1 MTLPPW
7 LDGTRAAIDAL
18 GDRLPHGLL
27 IQGPGGCGE
36 PLLAEYLV
44 RQILS
49 LTDGRP
55 AREIAHPDL
64 RWVATEDAA
73 FIVVDQVRAI
83 SDFLV
88 QRPQRGPRKVVV
100 IDEAERMNANAAN
113 ALLKSLEEPPAESF
127 VVLVTSASERLLP
140 TVRSRCQSVVVQAPA
155 ARQATEW
162 LVQQGVDATI
172 ARHFTLE
179 YGGAPFHVLDAVQ
192 REQEPLWPALMQAR
206 SSADLAAL
214 SERLRDENL
223 ASLLA
228 RWLRIVHRLVRR
240 TDSSGQPNPQMLAFA
255 DTAFE
260 IYRAAQVNTGLNRQ
274 MQVERLLL
282 HWLELNLPQTSR
294 GQANDPT

>member
-7 LDGTRAAIDAL
+7 LEGTRAAIDAM
-18 GDRLPHGLL
+18 GARLPHGLL

-49 LTDGRP
+49 LEDDRP
-55 AREIAHPDL
+55 AREIPHPDL

-88 QRPQRGPRKVVV
+88 QRPQRGPRKLVV
-100 IDEAERMNANAAN
+100 IDEAERMNPNAAN
-113 ALLKSLEEPPAESF
+113 ALLKSLEEPPEESF

-140 TVRSRCQSVVVQAPA
+140 TVRSRCQSIVVQAPDDET
-155 ARQATEW
+155 ATQW
-162 LVQQGVDATI
+162 LVEQGIDLAVAE
-172 ARHFTLE
+172 HFTLE
-179 YGGAPFHVLDAVQ
+179 YGGAPYHVLDAVE
-192 REQEPLWPALMQAR
+192 REQEPLWPALVQSPA
-206 SSADLAAL
+206 SADLAAL
-214 SERLRDENL
+214 SERLRNENL

-228 RWLRIVHRLVRR
+228 RWLRIVHRLIRR
-240 TDSSGQPNPQMLAFA
+240 TGEQGQPNRDMLAFA

-260 IYRAAQVNTGLNRQ
+260 VYRAAQVNSGLNRQ

-282 HWLELNLPQTSR
+282 HWFELDIETR
-294 GQANDPT
+294 RR

>member
-7 LDGTRAAIDAL
+7 LEPARATIDAMA
-18 GDRLPHGLL
+18 DRLPHGLL

-49 LTDGRP
+49 LEDDRP
-55 AREIAHPDL
+55 ARGIAHPDL

-73 FIVVDQVRAI
+73 FIVVDQIRAV

-88 QRPQRGPRKVVV
+88 QRPQRGPRKLVV
-100 IDEAERMNANAAN
+100 IDEAERMNPNAAN
-113 ALLKSLEEPPAESF
+113 ALLKSLEEPPQDSF

-140 TVRSRCQSVVVQAPA
+140 TVRSRCQGVVVQAPDTE
-155 ARQATEW
+155 QATRW
-162 LVQQGVDATI
+162 LVAQGIDHTVAE
-172 ARHFTLE
+172 HFTLE
-179 YGGAPFHVLDAVQ
+179 YGGAPYHVLEAVQ
-192 REQEPLWPALMQAR
+192 RDQEPLWPALMQAR

-214 SERLRDENL
+214 SERLRNENL

-228 RWLRIVHRLVRR
+228 RWLRVVHSLIRQTGGASPPDVK
-240 TDSSGQPNPQMLAFA
+240 MLAFA

-260 IYRAAQVNTGLNRQ
+260 IYRAAQVNSGLNRQ

-282 HWLELNLPQTSR
+282 HWLELDIPRT
-294 GQANDPT
+294 P

>member
-7 LDGTRAAIDAL
+7 LESTRTAIDAM
-18 GDRLPHGLL
+18 GARLPHGLL

-49 LTDGRP
+49 LDDDRP

-73 FIVVDQVRAI
+73 FIVVDQVRAV

-88 QRPQRGPRKVVV
+88 QRPQRGPRKLVV
-100 IDEAERMNANAAN
+100 IDEAERMNPNAAN
-113 ALLKSLEEPPAESF
+113 ALLKSLEEPPEESF

-140 TVRSRCQSVVVQAPA
+140 TVRSRCQSIVVPAPDDET
-155 ARQATEW
+155 ATQW
-162 LVQQGVDATI
+162 LVQQGIDLAVAE
-172 ARHFTLE
+172 HFTLE
-179 YGGAPFHVLDAVQ
+179 YGGAPFHVLDAVE
-192 REQEPLWPALMQAR
+192 REQEPLWPALVQPRA
-206 SSADLAAL
+206 SADFAAL
-214 SERLRDENL
+214 SERLRNENL

-228 RWLRIVHRLVRR
+228 RWLRIVHRLIRR
-240 TDSSGQPNPQMLAFA
+240 TDDQGQPNRNMLAFA

-260 IYRAAQVNTGLNRQ
+260 VYRAAQVNSGLNRQ

-282 HWLELNLPQTSR
+282 RWFELDVGGGVPR
-294 GQANDPT
+294 

>member
-1 MTLPPW
+1 M
-7 LDGTRAAIDAL
+7 GE
-18 GDRLPHGLL
+18 RLPHGLL

-49 LTDGRP
+49 LEDERP

-73 FIVVDQVRAI
+73 FIVVDQVRAV

-88 QRPQRGPRKVVV
+88 QRPQRGPRKLVV
-100 IDEAERMNANAAN
+100 IDEAERMNPNAAN
-113 ALLKSLEEPPAESF
+113 ALLKSLEEPPADSF

-140 TVRSRCQSVVVQAPA
+140 TVRSRCQSIVVQAPDDKM
-155 ARQATEW
+155 ATQW
-162 LVQQGVDATI
+162 LVEQGVDLAV
-172 ARHFTLE
+172 AGHFTLE
-179 YGGAPFHVLDAVQ
+179 YGGAPFHVLDAVE
-192 REQEPLWPALMQAR
+192 REQEPLWPALVQSRA
-206 SSADLAAL
+206 SADLAAL
-214 SERLRDENL
+214 SERLRNENL

-228 RWLRIVHRLVRR
+228 RWLRIVHRLIRR
-240 TDSSGQPNPQMLAFA
+240 ADEQGQPNRNMLAFA

-260 IYRAAQVNTGLNRQ
+260 VYRAAQVNSGLNRQ

-282 HWLELNLPQTSR
+282 HWFELDIGEARLR
-294 GQANDPT
+294 

>member
-7 LDGTRAAIDAL
+7 LYSARSTIDAM

-36 PLLAEYLV
+36 PLLAEHLV

-49 LTDGRP
+49 LVDDRP

-73 FIVVDQVRAI
+73 FIVVDQVRGI

-88 QRPQRGPRKVVV
+88 QRPQRGPRKLVV
-100 IDEAERMNANAAN
+100 IDEAERMNPNAAN
-113 ALLKSLEEPPAESF
+113 ALLKSLEEPPADSF

-140 TVRSRCQSVVVQAPA
+140 TVRSRCQSVVVQAPSVA
-155 ARQATEW
+155 QATEW
-162 LVQQGVDATI
+162 LVEQGLDPKVAG
-172 ARHFTLE
+172 HFTLE
-179 YGGAPFHVLDAVQ
+179 YGGAPFHVLDAVE

-206 SSADLAAL
+206 SSTDLAAL
-214 SERLRDENL
+214 SERLRNENL

-228 RWLRIVHRLVRR
+228 RWLRIVHGLIRR
-240 TDSSGQPNPQMLAFA
+240 ATSQGQANPQMLAFA

-282 HWLELNLPQTSR
+282 HWLELDLPSP
-294 GQANDPT
+294 GS